1 LKINKLPIIFTPIAV
16 ALPIL
21 LYFVLLQKYAVNIP
35 LFDDHALKAFLV
47 NYLKTDTFLQKL
59 TEIFRQ
65 HNEHRIALTRVV
77 TLLSYWSK
85 GVIDYRFLMLFGN
98 IFLIGI
104 LVIFWKIFKKIN
116 LPSYFFLPV
125 PFLLFHLQ
133 HSENTFWG
141 MAAVQNF
148 GIVFWLL
155 LVFYFLNST
164 KSWGIFWAIIA
175 QFVATFTSGNG
186 FLGAVVG
193 LVILALQKRYK
204 HGAIWLVMSGLM
216 AVLYFFDYEKPKG
229 NPASGSFSMSLFT
242 KGGLSFLGSLA
253 DILPLNPLDSR
264 ILLASVLGGIILFSI
279 LIITFVVIYRSDFFR
294 KHNQSDGFDYFVLSV
309 LMLVGATTLIVT
321 FSRIG
326 FGLHTMLTGR
336 YKIYSVIAL
345 ISCYLFAVKYL
356 RNRALQ
362 LFWSVAFLGSVAF
375 NLVSNYA
382 YFEDVVAHRNLMI
395 SNQFNA
401 YFETEKV
408 TKEKVPYQFSK
419 FFFDGNLEKITG
431 KVVGG
436 DTDHGIGVVGE
447 DTNHGI
453 GHGSSVSLSDTKEIF
468 SVNIKGNEFENNLTD
483 GTFLALQSSVKTHL
497 FPTSQLKNS
506 KKKFLLGGSYF
517 TNECQG
523 IIAKNELPDGV
534 YKINAIEVVGN
545 KIKSIK
551 TIKDSVWVKDLAPT
565 KHNVNW

>member
-1 LKINKLPIIFTPIAV
+1 M
-16 ALPIL
+16 L

-47 NYLKTDTFLQKL
+47 NYLDTDTFSQKI
-59 TEIFRQ
+59 TEIFKQ

-77 TLLSYWSK
+77 TLFSYWSK
-85 GVIDYRFLMLFGN
+85 GVIDYRFLMLVGN
-98 IFLIGI
+98 TFLVGI
-104 LVIFWKIFKKIN
+104 LVIFWKIFRKTQIQ
-116 LPSYFFLPV
+116 SYFFLPI
-125 PFLLFHLQ
+125 PFLLFQLQ

-155 LVFYFLNST
+155 VVFYFLNST
-164 KSWGIFWAIIA
+164 KSWGIFWAILA

-193 LVILALQKRYK
+193 LVILFLQKRYK
-204 HGAIWLVMSGLM
+204 NGAIWLVMSGLM
-216 AVLYFFDYEKPKG
+216 AILYFFDYDKPKG
-229 NPASGSFSMSLFT
+229 NPSTEVFSLSLFT

-253 DILPLNPLDSR
+253 DILPQSPLNSR
-264 ILLASVLGGIILFSI
+264 ILFASIFGGFLLFSI
-279 LIITFVVIYRSDFFR
+279 LIITFIVIYRSDFFR

-326 FGLHTMLTGR
+326 FGINTMLTGR
-336 YKIYSVIAL
+336 YKIYSIIVL
-345 ISCYLFAVKYL
+345 ISCYLFAIKYL

-362 LFWSVAFLGSVAF
+362 LFWSVSFLGSLAF

-382 YFEDVVAHRNLMI
+382 YFEDVVAHRNLMV

-431 KVVGG
+431 KVVSG
-436 DTDHGIGVVGE
+436 DTDHGIKYGVTSRMVGVLT
-447 DTNHGI
+447 DHGVTD
-453 GHGSSVSLSDTKEIF
+453 HGTTISLSDTKEIF
-468 SVNIKGNEFENNLTD
+468 SVNVKGHEFDNSLTD

-523 IIAKNELPDGV
+523 IIAKNELPTGV

-551 TIKDSVWVKDLAPT
+551 TIKDSVWVKDLTPT
-565 KHNVNW
+565 QHNVNW

>member
-1 LKINKLPIIFTPIAV
+1 LKINKLPIIFTPFAV

-21 LYFVLLQKYAVNIP
+21 LYFVILQKYAVNIP

-59 TEIFRQ
+59 IEIFRQ
-65 HNEHRIALTRVV
+65 HNEHRIALTRIV

-85 GVIDYRFLMLFGN
+85 GVIDYRFLMFVGN
-98 IFLIGI
+98 IFLVGI
-104 LVIFWKIFKKIN
+104 LIIFWKNFKKIN

-164 KSWGIFWAIIA
+164 KSWGMFWAILA

-186 FLGAVVG
+186 FLGAIVG
-193 LVILALQKRYK
+193 LVVLFVQKRYK
-204 HGAIWLVMSGLM
+204 HGVIWLVMSGLM
-216 AVLYFFDYEKPKG
+216 AILYFFDYEKPKG
-229 NPASGSFSMSLFT
+229 NPAVGAFSISLFT

-253 DILPLNPLDSR
+253 DFLPLNPLNSR
-264 ILLASVLGGIILFSI
+264 ILLASVLGGILLFSMLMI
-279 LIITFVVIYRSDFFR
+279 AFIVVYRSDFFR
-294 KHNQSDGFDYFVLSV
+294 KHNQSDGFDYFILSV

-326 FGLHTMLTGR
+326 FGINTMLTGR

-345 ISCYLFAVKYL
+345 ISCYLFAIKYL
-356 RNRALQ
+356 RNRTLQ
-362 LFWSVAFLGSVAF
+362 FFWSVAFLGSIAF

-382 YFEDVVAHRNLMI
+382 YFEDVVTHRNLMI

-436 DTDHGIGVVGE
+436 DT
-447 DTNHGI
+447 NHGTTTTI
-453 GHGSSVSLSDTKEIF
+453 SLSDTKEIF
-468 SVNIKGNEFENNLTD
+468 SVNIKGGEFENSLND

-551 TIKDSVWVKDLAPT
+551 TVKDSVWVKDLAPT

>member
-1 LKINKLPIIFTPIAV
+1 MKINKLPIIFTPIAV
-16 ALPIL
+16 ALPVL
-21 LYFVLLQKYAVNIP
+21 LYFVILQKYAANIP

-47 NYLKTDTFLQKL
+47 NYLKTDTFSQKL

-77 TLLSYWSK
+77 TLLSYWFK
-85 GVIDYRFLMLFGN
+85 GVIDYRFLMLVGN
-98 IFLIGI
+98 IFLVGI
-104 LVIFWKIFKKIN
+104 LVIFWKNFRKTN

-155 LVFYFLNST
+155 LVFYLLNST
-164 KSWGIFWAIIA
+164 KSWGIFWAILA

-186 FLGAVVG
+186 FLGAIVG
-193 LVILALQKRYK
+193 LVVLFIQKRYK
-204 HGAIWLVMSGLM
+204 HGVIWLIMSGLM
-216 AVLYFFDYEKPKG
+216 AILYFFSYEKPKG
-229 NPASGSFSMSLFT
+229 NPAVGAFSMSLFT

-253 DILPLNPLDSR
+253 DILPLNPLNSR
-264 ILLASVLGGIILFSI
+264 ILLASVLGGILLFSMLMI
-279 LIITFVVIYRSDFFR
+279 AFIVVYRSDYFR
-294 KHNQSDGFDYFVLSV
+294 KHNQSDGFDYFMLSV

-326 FGLHTMLTGR
+326 FGINTMLTGR

-345 ISCYLFAVKYL
+345 ISCYLFAIKYL

-362 LFWSVAFLGSVAF
+362 LFWSIAFWGSVAF

-419 FFFDGNLEKITG
+419 FFFDGNLGKITSN
-431 KVVGG
+431 VVGG
-436 DTDHGIGVVGE
+436 DT
-447 DTNHGI
+447 NHGA
-453 GHGSSVSLSDTKEIF
+453 GTTVSLSDTKEIF
-468 SVNIKGNEFENNLTD
+468 SVNIKNGEFENSLTD

-523 IIAKNELPDGV
+523 VIAKNELPEGV
-534 YKINAIEVVGN
+534 YKINAIAVVGN

-551 TIKDSVWVKDLAPT
+551 TIKDSVWVKDLTPT
-565 KHNVNW
+565 QHNVNW